1 MSLSIFLGSHT
12 TTSLHDEL
20 LQQRG
25 SAVCCNSWAVHI
37 AVHTLLC
44 LGHGDAGQNRMKGE
58 NIQGLLHSFP
68 LKMSYCTWNYFHF
81 FCFEFNLHLDHIS
94 SRGGET
100 TEAVLCKL
108 GITTLILRL
117 LKCSLGQT

>member
-1 MSLSIFLGSHT
+1 MFLGSHT
-12 TTSLHDEL
+12 TTSLHYKL
-20 LQQRG
+20 LQHPG
-25 SAVCCNSWAVHI
+25 SAVCWNSCSLHI

-44 LGHGDAGQNRMKGE
+44 LGQGDAGENRMKGE

-81 FCFEFNLHLDHIS
+81 FCFEFNLNLDCIS
-94 SRGGET
+94 SWGGET
-100 TEAVLCKL
+100 TETVLCKL

-117 LKCSLGQT
+117 LKCCLVQT